1 MMKAWWCLTVVLA
14 AAPGEAP
21 SEPPAS
27 PAGEELSGG
36 ATTVFDT
43 TLNAFGRAL
52 GNMEPGRWKT
62 LRDGK
67 ALFVRD
73 WSAPPEALAG
83 PLTNAQ
89 ACNSCHFKDGRD
101 RPYDA
106 IGPEAPLL
114 IRLSVPTADAPGG
127 APEPVY
133 GGQFND
139 RGTPGIPAEGTVQV
153 KYVPVKG
160 RYADATAYTLRRPH
174 YKFSPLGYGPF
185 APKTQWS
192 PRIPATVVGLGL
204 LEAIPEADLLARADP
219 EDTDGDGISGRP
231 NRVTSTRTGQTVLGR
246 FGWKASQP
254 TLEQQIAKAYSED
267 LGVTSPLYSEP
278 NCTPKQEACR
288 AVTQAREPVLSAEML
303 EKTTLYIR
311 LLAVPAR
318 RDWNAPAVRR
328 GQAVFQQT
336 GCASCHHPEYRTG
349 EVADIPE
356 LSGQTIRPYTDLLL
370 HDMGKELADGRP
382 DAEATG
388 SEWRTPPLWGLG
400 LLETVN
406 HQLRLLHDGR
416 ARSFEEAI
424 LWHGGEAEA
433 ARERFKRLERA
444 DRDALVAFI
453 RSL

>member
-1 MMKAWWCLTVVLA
+1 MMKAWWFLTVVLA
-14 AAPGEAP
+14 AGPREAPGVPPP
-21 SEPPAS
+21 SP
-27 PAGEELSGG
+27 GEELSGG
-36 ATTVFDT
+36 AATVFDT

-52 GNMEPGRWKT
+52 GNMEPARWRT
-62 LRDGK
+62 LHDGK
-67 ALFVRD
+67 VLFVRN
-73 WSAPPEALAG
+73 WSAQPDALAG

-106 IGPEAPLL
+106 LGPEAPLL

-139 RGTPGIPAEGTVQV
+139 RGTPEVPAEGTVQV

-160 RYADATAYTLRRPH
+160 RYADTTAYTLRRPL
-174 YKFSPLGYGPF
+174 YEISPQGYGPF
-185 APKTQWS
+185 APGTQWS
-192 PRIPATVVGLGL
+192 PRIPSTVFGLGL
-204 LEAIPEADLLARADP
+204 LEAIPEAELLARADP
-219 EDTDGDGISGRP
+219 EDRDGDGISGRP
-231 NRVTSTRTGQTVLGR
+231 NRVTSVRTGQSVLGR

-254 TLEQQIAKAYSED
+254 TLEQQIAKAYAED
-267 LGVTSPLYSEP
+267 LGLTSPLYPETT
-278 NCTPKQEACR
+278 CTPKQEACR
-288 AVTQAREPVLSAEML
+288 AVTRTREPALTAELL

-318 RDWNAPAVRR
+318 REWTAPAVRR
-328 GQAVFQQT
+328 GQELFQRT
-336 GCASCHHPEYRTG
+336 GCAACHHPEFRTG

-382 DAEATG
+382 DADATG

-416 ARSFEEAI
+416 ARGFEEAI

-433 ARERFKRLERA
+433 SRERFKRLERA
-444 DRDALVAFI
+444 DREALVAFL